1 MLIQITVDVD
11 VDTFFFWKKHYF
23 SPYILESQSI
33 QSLHFDSS
41 QFCPCYFQFTV
52 NLIFTINLLMENVY
66 GCVSLTH
73 LKLTC
78 QVK

>member
-11 VDTFFFWKKHYF
+11 VDTFFFWKKHHF

-41 QFCPCYFQFTV
+41 QFCPYYF
-52 NLIFTINLLMENVY
+52 
-66 GCVSLTH
+66 
-73 LKLTC
+73 
-78 QVK
+78 